1 MLRDFAFFLEIH
13 LKYIRTYSAMQDLSM
28 NLDRKVDEKTI
39 EYNDLINRQKE
50 FIGVISHEIKSP
62 IAAAIFQSDSI
73 IDDLDSPAFSTD
85 VLRAE
90 LTVLNSQLVRTG

>member
-1 MLRDFAFFLEIH
+1 
-13 LKYIRTYSAMQDLSM
+13 MQDLSM

-73 IDDLDSPAFSTD
+73 IDDLDSTVFSHD
-85 VLRAE
+85 ALKAE
-90 LTVLNSQLVRTG
+90 LSILNSQLVRTG